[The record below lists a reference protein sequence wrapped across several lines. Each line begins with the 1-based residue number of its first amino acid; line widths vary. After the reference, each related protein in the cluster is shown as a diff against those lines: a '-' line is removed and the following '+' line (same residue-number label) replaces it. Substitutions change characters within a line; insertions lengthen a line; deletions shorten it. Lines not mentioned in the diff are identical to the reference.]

1 MHSADTCIL
10 FIKCLKIV
18 KKIIFISVRYHS
30 ETSPGARLP
39 AYPSLR
45 REVCE
50 WLWRLAFSA
59 HTELKQTHPLPEH
72 VPTLLCNVAISS
84 VEEVFLT
91 VPHSSEPQGKQDA
104 APM

>member
-1 MHSADTCIL
+1 MYITIQRL
-10 FIKCLKIV
+10 
-18 KKIIFISVRYHS
+18 
-30 ETSPGARLP
+30 SPGARLS

-59 HTELKQTHPLPEH
+59 YTELKQTHPLPEH

-84 VEEVFLT
+84 VEEFFLT
-91 VPHSSEPQGKQDA
+91 VPLSLEQQGK
-104 APM
+104 